1 MRGGRSDQKTTLSK
15 SNLYQEVGFGTHTAR
30 LLNPFFNASA
40 EDYDRELEKLRPQLW
55 KGYEKGFVRTSCW
68 ACPFQRTA
76 QWDALKQ
83 HYPLLADEM
92 KRLVKR
98 LNWKQYKGD
107 KTFQRM
113 RKYWLG
119 SEDTQTEATPIGES
133 EGIDTEAVAIED
145 QPAE

>member
-1 MRGGRSDQKTTLSK
+1 MRGGRSDQKTSLGK
-15 SNLYQEVGFGTHTAR
+15 SNLYQEVAFGTHTAR
-30 LLNPFFNASA
+30 LLNPFFNSSA

-55 KGYEKGFVRTSCW
+55 KGYEKGFVRTACW

-76 QWDALKQ
+76 QWDALKE

-92 KRLVKR
+92 KRFVKR

-119 SEDTQTEATPIGES
+119 SETTDGEAVAVEDS
-133 EGIDTEAVAIED
+133 EGIDDPDAAVDEESAG
-145 QPAE
+145 